1 MALLGEGIK
10 EKGRRMLSGKMDE
23 AEIKEA
29 RRYIGE
35 RKTDGERNANGRT
48 EGVNYKLYEKANR
61 YITLGIDGVADGSTG
76 GIMH

>member
-1 MALLGEGIK
+1 MALFW
-10 EKGRRMLSGKMDE
+10 GRDK
-23 AEIKEA
+23 
-29 RRYIGE
+29 GE
-35 RKTDGERNANGRT
+35 RKTDSRT